1 MNPDTSRKAHPMSEV
16 NDVVADLRALAD
28 AGFGAGHYGPAMKRG
43 ADLIAQQAARLEEV
57 ERSRD
62 HWLRETQRVL
72 SAGQDAVDAL
82 TAAEAEKEELLA
94 ALQAADATLTGRDAF
109 ALDPIVGSDNPHEHA
124 AGLVRAALPKKEQT
138 DV

>member
-1 MNPDTSRKAHPMSEV
+1 MSEV

-43 ADLIAQQAARLEEV
+43 ADLIAHQAARLEEV
-57 ERSRD
+57 TR
-62 HWLRETQRVL
+62 
-72 SAGQDAVDAL
+72 
-82 TAAEAEKEELLA
+82 

-124 AGLVRAALPKKEQT
+124 AGLVRAALSEKEQT